1 MYALPESCPF
11 RGLFIPNP
19 ISDLFNNADT
29 HLKKKIISARW
40 AVVILPPYSIERAE
54 RL

>member
-19 ISDLFNNADT
+19 NSKSDLFNNAW
-29 HLKKKIISARW
+29 KKGKLNWWNTICN
-40 AVVILPPYSIERAE
+40 
-54 RL
+54 